1 MEIDVTYLDIKKIII
16 KIKTYWFTDCILA
29 QLWAYVVMIDAYS
42 HHVYAMHE
50 LVFNKSLL
58 AHAGTSAIFF
68 DPIDTAPIGTQN
80 EPTYVSSRYELIYL
94 ISKRHLLQ

>member
-58 AHAGTSAIFF
+58 AHAGH
-68 DPIDTAPIGTQN
+68 Q
-80 EPTYVSSRYELIYL
+80 RY
-94 ISKRHLLQ
+94 LLRPD